1 MALDLSALIR
11 DRNMNETDSAGMHR
25 DRLLGLLSRREF
37 FSRLGTG
44 AGALALAALLE
55 EQARAD
61 ARAPYG
67 LTHRPAPFAP
77 KAKRVIYL
85 FQNGGPSQV
94 DLFDPK
100 PELNKRQGE
109 KPGAGFVN
117 DVDAKKTGVWLGTP
131 FKFQRYGRS
140 GMELSE
146 LLPGLGRHADDIALI
161 RSMVSEHENHEQAC
175 CHMHTGMPVAGRP
188 TFGAWVTYGL
198 GTENRNLP
206 AYVALLDPRGLPV
219 DGARNWSAGW
229 MPPVFQGMP
238 VRATDATPILNLEP
252 KAPRDAADA
261 RLHFL
266 QRMNRE
272 HFRSRADNLELEA
285 RIANFELA
293 ARMQLAAT
301 DALDLK
307 TEAAATRAAYG
318 LDAPETATYGRQCLM
333 ARRLV
338 ERGVRF
344 VQVMMAGQPWDT
356 HSDNSNQL
364 RGLCR
369 STDEPVAA
377 LLTDLKQRGLWE
389 DTLVIWTGEFG
400 RTPFAEG
407 KDGRDHHKRGFS
419 LWVAGAGIKGGVTHG
434 ATDDFGYAAV
444 QDVVTVADLHGTML
458 RLLGLDFT
466 RLTFRH
472 DTRDERLTDV
482 HQARIVAPILA

>member
-1 MALDLSALIR
+1 MNDF
-11 DRNMNETDSAGMHR
+11 DRYPRE
-25 DRLLGLLSRREF
+25 RLLRLLSRRAF
-37 FSRLGTG
+37 FSRLGSG
-44 AGALALAALLE
+44 AGALALATLLG
-55 EQARAD
+55 EQAQADTAKRAAYD
-61 ARAPYG
+61 
-67 LTHRPAPFAP
+67 LLP
-77 KAKRVIYL
+77 KPPHLVPRAKRVIYL

-109 KPGAGFVN
+109 KPSKGYVN
-117 DVDAKKTGVWLGTP
+117 DVDEKKTGVWLGTP
-131 FKFQRYGRS
+131 FGFRKHGQS

-146 LLPGLGRHADDIALI
+146 LLPELGKHADEIALV

-175 CHMHTGMPVAGRP
+175 CHMHTGMPQAGRP
-188 TFGAWVTYGL
+188 TFGAWITYGL
-198 GTENRNLP
+198 GTENQNLP
-206 AYVALLDPRGLPV
+206 AYVALLSPSGLPV
-219 DGARNWSAGW
+219 DGARNWSSGW
-229 MPPVFQGMP
+229 MPPVYQGMS
-238 VRATDATPILNLEP
+238 VRATETSPILNLET
-252 KAPRDAADA
+252 KIPREAADA
-261 RLHFL
+261 RLKLLQTLNRQHF
-266 QRMNRE
+266 E
-272 HFRSRADNLELEA
+272 TRADNLELEA

-301 DALDLK
+301 DALDIK
-307 TEAAATRAAYG
+307 TESAATRTLYG
-318 LDAPETATYGRQCLM
+318 LDRTETATYGRQCLM

-356 HSDNSNQL
+356 HSDNANQL

-369 STDEPVAA
+369 STDGPVSA
-377 LLTDLKQRGLWE
+377 LLTDLKQRGLLD

-419 LWVAGAGIKGGVTHG
+419 LWVAGGGIKGGVTYG
-434 ATDDFGYAAV
+434 ATDEFGYHAQ
-444 QDVVTVADLHGTML
+444 QDIVTVADFHATLL
-458 RLLGLDFT
+458 RLLGLDFQ

-482 HQARIVAPILA
+482 HQARIVQPILV